1 MALPRAA
8 GAVAA
13 GAPVAAEAT
22 PCVIRGRI
30 SSSASPP
37 ILSLLTLEV
46 PRAPCTTL
54 HSSSATPHPRKRP
67 SLLPTGAPSRIHRG
81 SLRS

>member
-13 GAPVAAEAT
+13 GALVVAGAI

-30 SSSASPP
+30 SSASPP

-46 PRAPCTTL
+46 PRALCTTL
-54 HSSSATPHPRKRP
+54 SNSATPHPRKRP
-67 SLLPTGAPSRIHRG
+67 SLLLTGAPSRIHRG